1 MEEKSRLAKRILD
14 KIEQHQQELALNQ
27 QQLDTKMKDLLDL
40 RAYQAAVSKI
50 NIGEIVLPRMMEL
63 ASHFENAKIE
73 VLNVDADSNCICVF
87 NHTPRFPAT
96 VKLSIALLPA
106 DDKRLVAHY
115 NLTILPELMEFNRS
129 NKMDFSLEGDEK
141 ELAEWVE
148 DRIVEFV
155 DTYLR
160 LETHPLYQ
168 KDNMV
173 VDIVCGMR
181 ISSTAA
187 TSMLERA
194 GRTFY
199 FCSENCKEAFIK
211 KNQ

>member
-1 MEEKSRLAKRILD
+1 MEEKNRLAKRILD
-14 KIEQHQQELALNQ
+14 KIDQHQQELALKQ
-27 QQLDTKMKDLLDL
+27 QQLDTKMKELLEL
-40 RAYQAAVSKI
+40 RAQQAAVSQKL
-50 NIGEIVLPRMMEL
+50 IGAIVIPRMMEL
-63 ASHFENAKIE
+63 ASHFENARIE

-106 DDKRLVAHY
+106 DDRRLVANY
-115 NLTILPELMEFNRS
+115 DLTILPELMEFNRS

-187 TSMLERA
+187 TSTLDQA

-211 KNQ
+211 GN

>member
-1 MEEKSRLAKRILD
+1 MDEKNRLAKRILD
-14 KIEQHQQELALNQ
+14 RLDQHQQELAITQ
-27 QQLDTKMKDLLDL
+27 QQLDSKMKELLDL
-40 RAYQAAVSKI
+40 RSHQAAVSKI
-50 NIGEIVLPRMMEL
+50 DIGAIILPRMMEL
-63 ASHFENAKIE
+63 ASHFDNAKVE

-106 DDKRLVAHY
+106 DGKRLIVRY
-115 NLTILPELMEFNRS
+115 SLTILPELMEFNR
-129 NKMDFSLEGDEK
+129 NIEMGFSLEGDEK
-141 ELAEWVE
+141 KLADWVD
-148 DRIVEFV
+148 DRIIEFV

-187 TSMLERA
+187 TSTLEQA

-211 KNQ
+211 KNH